1 VRGAAVVALIPLFVL
16 AAATAQSPPNF
27 SGTNEDPT
35 APHMIDTSG
44 AQDESNYPIEA
55 KRHGVE
61 GWAMVN
67 ATVDEN
73 GRVTYVQIT
82 EISPADTS
90 YGFAEAATKVA
101 TSIRFDNPRREPR
114 QVKFRVKFDLKDKH
128 VGDPPNLGGPR
139 PAGG

>member
-1 VRGAAVVALIPLFVL
+1 
-16 AAATAQSPPNF
+16 
-27 SGTNEDPT
+27 
-35 APHMIDTSG
+35 
-44 AQDESNYPIEA
+44 
-55 KRHGVE
+55 
-61 GWAMVN
+61 MVN
-67 ATVDEN
+67 ATIDEN

-82 EISPADTS
+82 EISPADAS

-101 TSIRFDNPRREPR
+101 MGLRFDNPKREPR